1 MKLDRILLLQFVCIV
16 VLTLAL
22 SAAGSAAII
31 TMGGKFYVLPT
42 PDRDKDG
49 YTLAQGDC
57 NDEDS
62 NIHPGAPEVCGD
74 NIDQDCSGSD
84 LKCIPTVSGSAE
96 GLYIGVTNTNRTVH
110 GIIMDDGT
118 YYVIYS
124 ARNNPNLIAG
134 VVQGSS
140 TSSGGV
146 FLSNNAKDFSIEG
159 LGVHSATISGTYSTK
174 QSLSG
179 TVLYNDASAVDFSG
193 IYDNNYEIT
202 PSVATIAGTYSGTV
216 AFSLGIEDATV
227 SVSTSGAI
235 SGVGTSGCT
244 MSGSIKPSTSGNVYN
259 VSVIFGAAPCYFVNQ
274 TMEGIG
280 YYDAETKQLLTAAP
294 NHNRT
299 EGIMFVGV
307 KQ

>member
-1 MKLDRILLLQFVCIV
+1 MTLSSLLSTIFF
-16 VLTLAL
+16 LAGCGGGDSTTPSQAQAST
-22 SAAGSAAII
+22 SA
-31 TMGGKFYVLPT
+31 
-42 PDRDKDG
+42 
-49 YTLAQGDC
+49 
-57 NDEDS
+57 
-62 NIHPGAPEVCGD
+62 
-74 NIDQDCSGSD
+74 
-84 LKCIPTVSGSAE
+84 AE
-96 GLYIGVTNTNRTVH
+96 GLYSGTTNTNRTVR

-124 ARNNPNLIAG
+124 AINDPNLIAG

-140 TSSGGV
+140 TASGGV
-146 FLSNNAKDFSIEG
+146 FLSNNAKDFNIEG

-174 QSLSG
+174 QSVSG
-179 TVLYNDASAVDFSG
+179 TFLYDDASTVAFTG
-193 IYDNNYEIT
+193 IYDNDYEIT
-202 PSVATIAGTYSGTV
+202 PSVATIEGTYSGTV
-216 AFSLGIEDATV
+216 AFSLGIENATV

-244 MSGSIKPSTSGNVYN
+244 MSGSIKPSTSGNVFN
-259 VSVIFGAAPCYFVNQ
+259 VSVIFGDAPCYFANQ
-274 TMEGIG
+274 TMKGIG